1 MREPQCFE
9 GLTNWR
15 LHCKDEDEDLL
26 RRGEQMKRS
35 KAMDRMLVVVFDT
48 EPKAYEGKKALHQLE
63 DEGSIVVY
71 AYAVVGRNAD
81 GTTTVKQSDDPGPL
95 GTLVGTSVG
104 ALIGLLGGPVGAAIG
119 AAAGLA
125 IGGTVDIN
133 DARIGYDFID
143 DVKQQLQ
150 RNKFAVVAEI
160 QEDWTTP
167 VDTRMEAIGG
177 KVFRRALSEVKHA
190 VNEEDVTA
198 MKADLAEMK
207 AEHAKAQAD
216 RKAKLL
222 EKINQLDSKIQAQL
236 EKSKQRRQ
244 AAEAQAK
251 AKIEVLKAKAA
262 TLKAKA
268 SEKYV

>member
-1 MREPQCFE
+1 
-9 GLTNWR
+9 
-15 LHCKDEDEDLL
+15 
-26 RRGEQMKRS
+26 
-35 KAMDRMLVVVFDT
+35 MDRMLVVVFDT
-48 EPKAYEGKKALHQLE
+48 ENKAYEGKKALHQLE

-71 AYAVVGRNAD
+71 AHAVGARNAD
-81 GTTTVKQSDDPGPL
+81 GTATVMQSDDTGPL
-95 GTLVGTSVG
+95 GTLVGTSLG
-104 ALIGLLGGPVGAAIG
+104 SLIGLLGGP
-119 AAAGLA
+119 AGLA
-125 IGGTVDIN
+125 IGAAVGFVAGGTVDLGN
-133 DARIGYDFID
+133 ARIADDFIA
-143 DVKQQLQ
+143 DVTNELLPN
-150 RNKFAVVAEI
+150 RFAVVADI

-251 AKIEVLKAKAA
+251 AKVEVLKAKAA
-262 TLKAKA
+262 ALKAKA
-268 SEKYV
+268 IEAHN